1 MADPLQ
7 LAELVCARFSHD
19 VSGLLGSL
27 NGVLELAVEAPGQ
40 ATEEVALA
48 SKAAAELVA
57 RLRLLRAA
65 WGGVSEP
72 MDLDTLRAQMRG
84 LDGGHRMRLD
94 LDGLADRTV
103 FAPPM
108 ARLIL
113 NVVMLARDAM
123 PRGGV
128 LTLSGDPANHIV
140 AQIVGPDA
148 AWPKGFALCIA
159 DEPRAWTALGNP
171 RELQAPLTAIIA
183 RAIGI
188 RLSWMMAAGPT
199 AGGAPPPLLIT
210 APAPDP
216 SRLEEP
222 D

>member
-7 LAELVCARFSHD
+7 LAELICARFSHD
-19 VSGLLGSL
+19 VSGLVGSL

-57 RLRLLRAA
+57 RLQLLRAA
-65 WGGVSEP
+65 WGGVSDAI
-72 MDLDTLRAQMRG
+72 DLDTLRSRMRG
-84 LDGGHRMRLD
+84 IDGGQRINLN
-94 LDGLADRTV
+94 LDGLPDGTV
-103 FAPPM
+103 FPPPM

-128 LTLSGDPANHIV
+128 LALSGDPAIHV
-140 AQIVGPDA
+140 MAQIVGPGA
-148 AWPKGFALCIA
+148 AWPAGFALCIA
-159 DEPRAWTALGNP
+159 DEARAWAALDDP
-171 RELQAPLTAIIA
+171 RDLQAPLTAIIA
-183 RAIGI
+183 RSMGI
-188 RLSWMMAAGPT
+188 QLSLMMAAGPST
-199 AGGAPPPLLIT
+199 AATPPPLMILP
-210 APAPDP
+210 PA
-216 SRLEEP
+216 SGLQEP